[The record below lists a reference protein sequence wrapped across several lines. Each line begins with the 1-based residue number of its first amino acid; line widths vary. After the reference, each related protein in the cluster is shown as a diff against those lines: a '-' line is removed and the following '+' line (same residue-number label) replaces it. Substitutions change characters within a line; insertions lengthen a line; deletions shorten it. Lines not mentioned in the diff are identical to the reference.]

1 MAFAILV
8 LLEWLLLLA
17 AAMIFIGGIRG
28 ALAATL
34 IMSGILW
41 YTHPDNFWLWE
52 LIFLSGVGISIGIL
66 YYFLRKAGQSNIVA
80 GLAGG
85 IASLVIFGAFI
96 TPLLAILAWALV
108 VGVGLIPK
116 IKFKEVA
123 WGFSPV
129 LWRAVMGLLCVV
141 VGNILI

>member
-1 MAFAILV
+1 MAFTILV
-8 LLEWLLLLA
+8 FLEWLLLLA
-17 AAMIFIGGIRG
+17 ATMIFIGGIRG
-28 ALAATL
+28 ALAAAL

-41 YTHPDNFWLWE
+41 YTHPTNFWLWE
-52 LIFLSGVGISIGIL
+52 ILFLGGVGICIGIL
-66 YYFLRKAGQSNIVA
+66 LYFVEKAGRSNIVA

-85 IASLVIFGAFI
+85 IASLVVFGAFI
-96 TPLLAILAWALV
+96 TPLLAILTWALV

-129 LWRAVMGLLCVV
+129 LWRAVMGILCIV